1 MQAEILALR
10 HQLIVLQ
17 RNANDKADYPRDVQN
32 IIRGRVR
39 SNAFVNAKAKI
50 QANVLLSQDQQLRK
64 AREDESLVTAR
75 LSRCVGRD
83 FADYCTSD
91 RSGPIATVSVNIQVP
106 HKDKRFYVTLA
117 AADIFGHPFEALI
130 LGGCP
135 PVKCVWRHT
144 LKGHLSRLPSLVPF
158 THFMPHYRARALWIS
173 RRRSSAREELA
184 FPDRET

>member
-1 MQAEILALR
+1 LLAFPRHVQPYINGAQAASYRLRTQALMQAEILALR

-106 HKDKRFYVTLA
+106 
-117 AADIFGHPFEALI
+117 
-130 LGGCP
+130 
-135 PVKCVWRHT
+135 
-144 LKGHLSRLPSLVPF
+144 
-158 THFMPHYRARALWIS
+158 RARALWIS